1 MSEKKYK
8 MIHPETDQVVHVSVP
23 TNIPAADSD
32 YQGLLLTLWEC
43 LSDSDGFT
51 KREKTVLLLALE
63 EFDITF
69 DEAYHALWQAFADP
83 YVAGPLIQF
92 RHMWKWIDKKRK
104 AQAGISYHEA
114 LRRWHEKGNPG
125 EFTEHFKSFIDRNG
139 TRLWRPTNEE

>member
-1 MSEKKYK
+1 MSKEYK
-8 MIHPETDQVVHVSVP
+8 MIHPESGEVIHVDVP
-23 TNIPAADSD
+23 DGTKAHDTQYKYLLIAFWKALSKGPAMGVPEQTAII
-32 YQGLLLTLWEC
+32 
-43 LSDSDGFT
+43 
-51 KREKTVLLLALE
+51 LALQ
-63 EFDITF
+63 EFDISF
-69 DEAYHALWQAFADP
+69 EEAYSGLWKAYADY
-83 YVAGPLIQF
+83 YVSNGDIQF